1 MIVRKARGKNKV
13 GKITLLPYEIALVR
27 KLGIPVEDYVREALL
42 FIAKERKWKW
52 FFKTRRTTNAS
63 SATKT

>member
-1 MIVRKARGKNKV
+1 MIVRKVRGQNKV
-13 GKITLLPYEIALVR
+13 SKIILVPSEIALAR

-52 FFKTRRTTNAS
+52 FLEKQGE
-63 SATKT
+63 

>member
-1 MIVRKARGKNKV
+1 MIVRKVRGQNKV
-13 GKITLLPYEIALVR
+13 SKITLLPYEIALVR

-52 FFKTRRTTNAS
+52 FF
-63 SATKT
+63 

>member
-52 FFKTRRTTNAS
+52 FFKNKEQNHERRDYQ
-63 SATKT
+63 

>member
-1 MIVRKARGKNKV
+1 MIVRKVRGQNKV
-13 GKITLLPYEIALVR
+13 SKIILFPAEVALAR

-52 FFKTRRTTNAS
+52 FFKNKEKNT
-63 SATKT
+63 

>member
-1 MIVRKARGKNKV
+1 MIVRKVRGKNKV
-13 GKITLLPYEIALVR
+13 GKIILLPYEIALVR

-52 FFKTRRTTNAS
+52 FFKNKEQNRERRNCQ
-63 SATKT
+63 

>member
-1 MIVRKARGKNKV
+1 MLVRKVRGQNKV
-13 GKITLLPYEIALVR
+13 SKITLFPAEVALAR

-52 FFKTRRTTNAS
+52 FFKNKEQNHERRNCQ
-63 SATKT
+63 

>member
-1 MIVRKARGKNKV
+1 MIVRKVRGQNKV
-13 GKITLLPYEIALVR
+13 SKITLLPYEIALVR

-52 FFKTRRTTNAS
+52 FFKNKEKSNGPTT
-63 SATKT
+63 